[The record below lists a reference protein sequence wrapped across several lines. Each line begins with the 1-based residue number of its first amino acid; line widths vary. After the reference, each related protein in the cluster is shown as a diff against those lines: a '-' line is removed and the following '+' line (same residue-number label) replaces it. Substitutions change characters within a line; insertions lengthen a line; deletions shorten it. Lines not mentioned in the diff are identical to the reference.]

1 MRMSTSPKFGVIL
14 PHFSEDCTKERI
26 LNTTIKAEEL
36 GFDSVWVRDHVFV
49 PPEHRHHGGI
59 EEDKFTEPLLTLS
72 ALSSVT
78 SSITLGTAILIP
90 IRNPIKLAQ
99 NLSTLSYL
107 SDDRVIAGMGIG
119 RWQQE
124 FEALGMP
131 FDKRP
136 QLIKENYEVL
146 NRLFLESDVDHDG
159 EIFQFENVTINPQPE
174 TKVPLWYGGFSKIA
188 MNRAVRIADGILP
201 GRVPISEFE
210 KKMNYLHGLEEE
222 HDADLSVGLVPPFS
236 VADSTAEAEAG
247 LNIPSLVEEAD
258 AYMAGDYETKEDI
271 RGYYIAGEPEDCA
284 AQIQEFVD
292 SGLDHVI
299 LDMRHA
305 FEDIE
310 ELMEIAADSVIPLVE

>member
-1 MRMSTSPKFGVIL
+1 MSKDPKFGVIL

-26 LNTTIKAEEL
+26 IDTTLKAEQL

-59 EEDKFTEPLLTLS
+59 EEDKFTEPLPTLS

-119 RWQQE
+119 RWKQE
-124 FEALGMP
+124 FEALNMP

-146 NRLFLESDVDHDG
+146 NRLFQESDVEHEG

-174 TKVPLWYGGFSKIA
+174 TKIPLWYGGFSKIA

-210 KKMNYLHGLEEE
+210 MKMDYLHDLEEE
-222 HDADLSVGLVPPFS
+222 HDHELDVGLVPPFS
-236 VADSTAEAEAG
+236 VADSREEAEAG
-247 LNIPSLVEEAD
+247 FNIPSLVDEAD
-258 AYMAGDYETKEDI
+258 SYMAGDYNTKEDI
-271 RGYYIAGEPEDCA
+271 RGYYIAGDTEECA

-310 ELMEIAADSVIPLVE
+310 QLMETTADSVIPLID